1 MRISAIIEAR
11 MSSKRLPGKVM
22 ADIGGKPMLEK
33 LVERLRKSAVVDTL
47 VVATP
52 DTNDNRPIW
61 EWCLEQKDI
70 KIHRGS
76 EGDVMKRVLDAA
88 KATNTDIIVEITGDC
103 PLIDPEIVNLIAAYC
118 VCDHDCAVNINP
130 TTWPQGM
137 DVRAFKTEC
146 LAAAE
151 RETRG
156 QDEYREH
163 VSTYLY
169 RKGSQFDWRNLAAP
183 PTETCPELN
192 LSVDTEEDL
201 RRVKDIFSALEPLN
215 PNFKVGDILKYLVS
229 LPTYYD
235 ILSKPSLFKEAVWST
250 S

>member
-1 MRISAIIEAR
+1 
-11 MSSKRLPGKVM
+11 M
-22 ADIGGKPMLEK
+22 ADVGGKPLLEK
-33 LVERLRKSAVVDTL
+33 LVSRLRLSAVVDTI

-52 DTNDNRPIW
+52 NTNDNRPIW
-61 EWCLEQKDI
+61 DWCTSQKDI
-70 KIHRGS
+70 ALVKGA
-76 EGDVMKRVLDAA
+76 ELDVMKRVLDAA
-88 KATNTDIIVEITGDC
+88 KVTNTDIIVEITGDC
-103 PLIDPEIVNLIAAYC
+103 PLIDPEIVNLVAAYC
-118 VCDHDCAVNINP
+118 ICEHDCSLNVSPA
-130 TTWPQGM
+130 TWPKGM
-137 DVRAFKTEC
+137 DVRAFKTGC

-169 RKGSQFDWRNLAAP
+169 RKDSQFDWRNLTAP
-183 PTETCPELN
+183 DTETCPELN

-201 RRVKDIFSALEPLN
+201 RRINDIYSTLEPLN
-215 PNFKVGDILKYLVS
+215 PQFKVGDILKYLVT

-235 ILSKPSLFKEAVWST
+235 LLTKPNLFKEASWST